1 MYHFY
6 EILLPKYGNICAD
19 LFQFVNEY
27 VIMTADTPRVIFTEQ
42 LLRMPELCLKQEDC
56 RMYKRI
62 LMLCDLEGVNHVVG
76 VPYEGLLKG
85 TEQWEIARRQAALEL
100 NAAADALFEA
110 GAETVALW
118 DNHGGSS
125 NIELTDLDQRITVI
139 QPKGPRL
146 SFAAGAYD
154 CVCFFGYHAM
164 EGTLG
169 GVLAHTM
176 SSKTVQYY
184 KLNGRYIGEVDMDAA
199 IAASHGIPSCF
210 FAGGDIACSQAQRAV
225 EGIVTV
231 VTKTELSRNQAVFRD
246 NEELFADIRK
256 KIVEAVQTEIPMRC
270 LQFPC
275 VMEKS
280 FKRVEDAAAYLAR
293 LRSFGMEADHPDD
306 DLLGKD
312 AHTVTAVARDMD
324 AFIKCI

>member
-1 MYHFY
+1 
-6 EILLPKYGNICAD
+6 
-19 LFQFVNEY
+19 
-27 VIMTADTPRVIFTEQ
+27 
-42 LLRMPELCLKQEDC
+42 
-56 RMYKRI
+56 MYKRI
-62 LMLCDLEGVNHVVG
+62 LLLCDLEGVNNVVG

-118 DNHGGSS
+118 DNHGGSN
-125 NIELTDLDQRITVI
+125 NIELTDLDERINVVHPT
-139 QPKGPRL
+139 GPRL

-176 SSKTVQYY
+176 SSKSVQYY

-210 FAGGDIACSQAQRAV
+210 FAGGNIACAQAERAV

-231 VTKTELSRNQAVFRD
+231 VTKTELSRNKAVFRD
-246 NEELFADIRK
+246 NGELFADIRE
-256 KIVEAVQTEIPMRC
+256 KIVEAVRTPAA
-270 LQFPC
+270 LHGVNFPC

-280 FKRVEDAAAYLAR
+280 FKRVEDAALYLAR
-293 LRSFGMEADHPDD
+293 LQALGIKAEHPAD
-306 DLLGKD
+306 DLLGRD
-312 AHTVTAVARDMD
+312 AHTVTAAVPDMD
-324 AFIKCI
+324 TFIKCI